1 MLLVSVVTSAYSLS
15 TLLIWLRRTSMW
27 VGLAFVIMASL
38 PLPWIFDALFGLVF
52 LAFLISDRRP
62 KQTDGWRRFH
72 IASSVLLVLV
82 LLIIP
87 ITEFAHRRLPAIQGE
102 TSDHLVV
109 IGDSISAGMGTH
121 VRAWPEVMQEMT
133 GAKTTNLSRPG
144 ATMADGFSLANRVTE
159 QDHLVLIELG
169 GNDLISGE
177 RADDF
182 ERSLAEVLAKLAS
195 PKRTIVMFELPLL
208 PQRTAYGRVQRHLAN
223 RYGVWLIPKRFLT
236 AVISG
241 KDATSDGL
249 HLTDLGVRRMAS
261 LVAHVL
267 SSVLK
272 TR

>member
-1 MLLVSVVTSAYSLS
+1 LVSVVTSAFSLPTS
-15 TLLIWLRRTSMW
+15 VTWFRQISMW

-38 PLPWIFDALFGLVF
+38 PLPWSLGALFCLVF
-52 LAFLISDRRP
+52 LAFLISGHRP
-62 KQTDGWRRFH
+62 KQNVRWRRFH

-87 ITEFAHRRLPAIQGE
+87 ITEFAHRRLPAIQGDK
-102 TSDHLVV
+102 SDHLVV
-109 IGDSISAGMGTH
+109 LGDSISAGMGTH

-144 ATMADGFSLANRVTE
+144 ATMADGLSLANRLTE

-182 ERSLAEVLAKLAS
+182 EQSLAEVLAKLAS

-208 PQRTAYGRVQRHLAN
+208 PQRAAYGRVQRRLAN

-267 SSVLK
+267 SPVLK